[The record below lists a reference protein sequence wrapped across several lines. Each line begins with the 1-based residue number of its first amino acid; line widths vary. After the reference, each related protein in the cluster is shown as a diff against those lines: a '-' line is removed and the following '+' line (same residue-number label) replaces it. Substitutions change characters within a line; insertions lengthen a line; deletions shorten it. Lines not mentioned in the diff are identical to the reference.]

1 MRVYIETYG
10 CALNRADTGLIVE
23 LLKAHGYSIVSSI
36 DEADVIIINTCTVR
50 KDTEERMIERIKY
63 LRKIALKN
71 KSILAVVGCMAKA
84 QPSLIL
90 KIAPEASLVSPA
102 NIRQLPAILKERKRA
117 ILIGGYERDRKQIPM
132 IIDGVIA
139 TIAICEGCLSQ
150 CSYCIVKYA
159 RGHLQSYPP
168 ELIVERVK
176 EAIKQGAK
184 EIQLTAQDTAAYGYD
199 IGLKLTGLLKEIISL
214 DGDFMVRIGMM
225 NPHLALKI
233 LDELIEVL
241 KHPKVYKFLH
251 IPVQAGDD
259 RLLKIMNRPYTVDE
273 YRYLVKELRSKI
285 PEIAI
290 ATDII
295 VGHPGE
301 DEEAVE
307 NTIKLI
313 KELMFDRIH
322 VATYTLRPH
331 TLAATM
337 PQIPSKIKSERTKRI
352 VKVAQEVTLA
362 KHREKIG
369 KIFDVLVTEYGKGQ
383 TVVGRT
389 INYYPVIL
397 HEKLNLGV
405 RVKVKIIDATFY
417 DLRGIVLSSP

>member
-10 CALNRADTGLIVE
+10 CALNKADTGLMIEV
-23 LLKAHGYSIVSSI
+23 LRRYGYSIVSSVN
-36 DEADVIIINTCTVR
+36 EADVIIINTCTVR
-50 KDTEERMIERIKY
+50 KDTEERMIERIKD
-63 LRKIALKN
+63 LRKMALRN
-71 KSILAVVGCMAKA
+71 KGKLVVVGCMAKA

-90 KIAPEASLVSPA
+90 KVAPEASLVSPA
-102 NIRQLPAILKERKRA
+102 NIERLPLVLRENRKV
-117 ILIGGYERDRKQIPM
+117 ILIRGYDRDRRAIPM
-132 IIDGVIA
+132 ILDGVIA
-139 TIAICEGCLSQ
+139 TIAICEGCLGK

-176 EAIKQGAK
+176 EVIGRGAK

-199 IGLKLTGLLKEIISL
+199 LGLRLTDLLRDVVSL
-214 DGDFMVRIGMM
+214 EGDFMVRIGMM
-225 NPHLALKI
+225 NPHLAMNI

-241 KHPKVYKFLH
+241 RDPKVYKFLH
-251 IPVQAGDD
+251 LPVQTGDD
-259 RLLKIMNRPYTVDE
+259 RLLKIMNRPYTIDE
-273 YRYLVKELRSKI
+273 YRQLVKELRSRV

-301 DEEAVE
+301 DDEAVE

-322 VATYTLRPH
+322 IATYTLRPH

-337 PQIPSKIKSERTKRI
+337 PQIPSKVKSERTKR
-352 VKVAQEVTLA
+352 VVEVAEQVTYI
-362 KHREKIG
+362 KHKEKIG
-369 KIFDVLVTEYGKGQ
+369 KTFNVLITEYGRES
-383 TVVGRT
+383 TVIGRT
-389 INYYPVIL
+389 LNYYPVV
-397 HEKLNLGV
+397 LNDMVSLGSWI
-405 RVKVKIIDATFY
+405 KVKIVDATFY
-417 DLRGIVLSSP
+417 DLRGIPLT